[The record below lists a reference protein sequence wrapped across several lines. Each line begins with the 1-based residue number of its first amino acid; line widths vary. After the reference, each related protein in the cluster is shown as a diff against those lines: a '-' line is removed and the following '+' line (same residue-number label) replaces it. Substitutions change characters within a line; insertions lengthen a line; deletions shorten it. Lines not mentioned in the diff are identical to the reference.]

1 MATKNHNHN
10 IKLSEEEEDFFYAM
24 TMATSI
30 TIPWT
35 IKAAV
40 DLEVFDIISK
50 AGPDAY
56 LSASEILSHHKTE
69 NPNAAHMLERILCFL
84 VSHSLLTCKA
94 VTLESGHV
102 QRRYGLTRASKHF
115 PIREDGVSLS
125 WFPMLAAIKEYLAPW
140 PYLKDAVLDSGDA
153 PIFDKVNGFSMFE
166 YLTKN
171 PDDGKIFNSAN
182 FSMTTVI
189 MEKMVEVYKGFD
201 GLKTLVDVGGGVG
214 TCVSFISKKHPS
226 MKIINFDLPSVV
238 EHAAPIP
245 GVEHVGG
252 DMFESVPKAEAIF
265 IKSVLHDWS
274 DEHCLKVLKNCYEA
288 IPDDG
293 KVIIM
298 ELVFPEVPQPS
309 SAMKWFYASDI
320 VMMALLPGG
329 KERSEDDLEVLA
341 RKAGFVSVK
350 TACQAFGFWMIELRK
365 CE

>member
-1 MATKNHNHN
+1 MATKNHNQH
-10 IKLSEEEEDFFYAM
+10 IKLYEEEEDFFYAM

-56 LSASEILSHHKTE
+56 LSASEIVSHHKTE

-84 VSHSLLTCKA
+84 VSHSLLTCKV

-115 PIREDGVSLS
+115 PIRDDGVSLS
-125 WFPMLAAIKEYLAPW
+125 WLPMMAATKEYLAAW
-140 PYLKDAVLDSGDA
+140 PYLKDVVIDSGDT

-166 YLTKN
+166 YLTRN
-171 PDDGKIFNSAN
+171 PDNGKVFNSAN
-182 FSMTTVI
+182 FSVTTVI
-189 MEKMVEVYKGFD
+189 MEKMVEVYKGFG
-201 GLKTLVDVGGGVG
+201 GLKSLVDVGGGV
-214 TCVSFISKKHPS
+214 
-226 MKIINFDLPSVV
+226 
-238 EHAAPIP
+238 

-274 DEHCLKVLKNCYEA
+274 DEHCLKLLKNCYEA

-298 ELVFPEVPQPS
+298 ELVFPKVPQPS
-309 SAMKWFYASDI
+309 SAMKWFYSSDI
-320 VMMALLPGG
+320 IMMALLPGG

-350 TACQAFGFWMIELRK
+350 TACQAFGFWMIELHK
-365 CE
+365 SE